1 MQNSVKYHDFIMIV
15 VNRLCNNIILRL
27 KRSCTAWLK
36 YNLCE
41 TIMIT
46 TSVSVSTYFPK
57 KIKLSIQVWL
67 DHNFLKISCFRF
79 YNWPFSPF
87 CSLIFSLNRLL
98 GTQWT
103 QLPLLNEFIHW
114 IFTLELE
121 EIRRNY
127 KRNRTHRVSWI
138 FNENDRYCQNLFS
151 KRWLKLR
158 IETYGLFLTSSRK
171 PERNTGRRRINVPR
185 KQKCDD
191 FFQESWMLETRFIG
205 TNFLSDFRR
214 WIAIIKWTA
223 ALEEVTFQCYVA
235 VLPMISHHRDKRRA
249 KMNPLWYY
257 NFYTLIFF
265 FF

>member
-1 MQNSVKYHDFIMIV
+1 M
-15 VNRLCNNIILRL
+15 
-27 KRSCTAWLK
+27 
-36 YNLCE
+36 
-41 TIMIT
+41 
-46 TSVSVSTYFPK
+46 
-57 KIKLSIQVWL
+57 WL

-79 YNWPFSPF
+79 YNWPFPPF

-103 QLPLLNEFIHW
+103 QLSLLNEFIHW

-127 KRNRTHRVSWI
+127 KRNRTQGFLNFRWKWSI
-138 FNENDRYCQNLFS
+138 LSKSLF
-151 KRWLKLR
+151 KEM
-158 IETYGLFLTSSRK
+158 IETSHRNVRPFFLTSSRK